1 MTSPMIP
8 ADMGTEMKIVLTSVW
23 KMVVKIVKTNVV
35 WTDVLRS
42 FFFFLF
48 ASSFAKLDFG
58 YRRGANSV

>member
-35 WTDVLRS
+35 CENI
-42 FFFFLF
+42 
-48 ASSFAKLDFG
+48 KQQ
-58 YRRGANSV
+58 

>member
-48 ASSFAKLDFG
+48 ASSLK
-58 YRRGANSV
+58 N